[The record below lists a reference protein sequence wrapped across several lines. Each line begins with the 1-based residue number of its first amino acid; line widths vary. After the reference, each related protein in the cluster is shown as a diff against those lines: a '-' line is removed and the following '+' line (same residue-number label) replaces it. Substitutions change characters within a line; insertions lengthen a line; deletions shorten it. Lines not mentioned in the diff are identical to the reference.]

1 MNKYSPLSSKETNA
15 NKLYEYVFAPDG
27 FLKGILGHPV
37 FHTKIYALEKPKGYF
52 GFYTYKYFLHG
63 KVLLEYSQKIV
74 FFSFSRNRIVKEGE
88 HRSEKTL
95 HRTYSQIKQ
104 KHQD

>member
-1 MNKYSPLSSKETNA
+1 MINLGHKFITVRNKFWKLEFRNKYSPFSSKEKNA

-37 FHTKIYALEKPKGYF
+37 FHTKSYALEKLKGYF
-52 GFYTYKYFLHG
+52 SFYTYKYFLQG

-74 FFSFSRNRIVKEGE
+74 FSFP
-88 HRSEKTL
+88 
-95 HRTYSQIKQ
+95 
-104 KHQD
+104 